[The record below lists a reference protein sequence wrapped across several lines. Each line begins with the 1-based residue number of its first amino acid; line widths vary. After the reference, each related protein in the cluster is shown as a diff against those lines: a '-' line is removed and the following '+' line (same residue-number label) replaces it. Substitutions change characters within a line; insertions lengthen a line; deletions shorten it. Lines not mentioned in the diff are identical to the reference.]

1 MTRTSHAKTH
11 VEPGEDRPA
20 HLVKMYN
27 YMESYLSEHGYPPTV
42 RELTGLDPATSET
55 YQKGFASST
64 SVIRFYLARM
74 QDFGMI
80 EVTPRVS
87 RGIKLIPR
95 RLWPKHATAKPKSSR
110 VESE

>member
-1 MTRTSHAKTH
+1 MNYKTRLL
-11 VEPGEDRPA
+11 PGEDFPS
-20 HLVKMYN
+20 HFVEIYN
-27 YMESYLSEHGYPPTV
+27 YIEAYVREHGRPPSV
-42 RELTGLDPATSET
+42 RELTGLEPSNTET

-80 EVTPRVS
+80 FITPRVA

-95 RLWPKHATAKPKSSR
+95 KQWKKRATVSPRSDPQPA
-110 VESE
+110 

>member
-1 MTRTSHAKTH
+1 MTYKTRLL
-11 VEPGEDRPA
+11 PGEEHPA
-20 HLVKMYN
+20 HLVKMYD
-27 YMESYLSEHGYPPTV
+27 YMENHLREYGYPPSV
-42 RELTGLDPATSET
+42 RELTGLEPSNTET

-80 EVTPRVS
+80 FITPRVA

-95 RLWPKHATAKPKSSR
+95 KQWKKRATVSPRSDPQPA
-110 VESE
+110 